1 MNGYHHYSNMSHSK
15 LPVSNGT
22 VKEESL
28 ERPFQF
34 ETMMKELN
42 EKVTFTCNPPDD
54 EDNSNETDSI
64 LMHDSKSKANIHQTS
79 VGQFIQNANHVFH
92 ASSLPSIDSLIGQQ
106 QQQQQQQNIQYKLDT
121 INNNNNLAYNEKMNI
136 KELQQNNNISNNNAH
151 HDSNNQNV
159 EMEWNE
165 SEFLQLCQDLD
176 ETNDHLFNG
185 NTSNKSMHNGVYN
198 NHHHQN
204 QHHHHQNTSYNMMH
218 HHTQHHI
225 QHTTLDKQHKND
237 PYMLSNA
244 NTLSYSDD
252 TTNILNFEMNQHRI
266 IHNEYNNNNNN
277 NNNINGNNES
287 GAKHDSMLKCMFM
300 ENNGNTNVNLI
311 NGANNSNVTTNNN
324 NNNLMMPWE
333 FDNELNQ
340 LASYLQSPTV

>member
-1 MNGYHHYSNMSHSK
+1 MSHSK

-106 QQQQQQQNIQYKLDT
+106 QQTIQYKLGP
-121 INNNNNLAYNEKMNI
+121 INNLSYDEKMNI
-136 KELQQNNNISNNNAH
+136 KELQQNNNINNNNAH
-151 HDSNNQNV
+151 HESNNQNG

-176 ETNDHLFNG
+176 ETNDHLYNG
-185 NTSNKSMHNGVYN
+185 NISNKSGHNSIVA
-198 NHHHQN
+198 NHHQ
-204 QHHHHQNTSYNMMH
+204 HHHQNTPYSMINH
-218 HHTQHHI
+218 HNQHHI
-225 QHTTLDKQHKND
+225 QHNNLDKQHKND
-237 PYMLSNA
+237 PFMLGTTS
-244 NTLSYSDD
+244 TLSFNDD
-252 TTNILNFEMNQHRI
+252 TTSILNFEMNQRI
-266 IHNEYNNNNNN
+266 VHSEYNIQNN
-277 NNNINGNNES
+277 NGNNES
-287 GAKHDSMLKCMFM
+287 GSKHDSMLKSCIFM
-300 ENNGNTNVNLI
+300 ENNSNNNVNII
-311 NGANNSNVTTNNN
+311 NGANNTNVTTNNN
-324 NNNLMMPWE
+324 NNNNMMMPWE
-333 FDNELNQ
+333 FDNEINQ
-340 LASYLQSPTV
+340 LANYLQSPTV